1 MRDPEFQDRL
11 DLPLLI
17 DGEGGKSSRPGA
29 RPNVWRRLS
38 RVMEVVIYVLL
49 ALVVYKLFGP
59 ELDRQDELKGE
70 KKRLEQIRNE
80 REEQVVRLRQEH
92 RLMKTDREYLE
103 TIARD
108 RLDLQREGEFVIRI
122 DRGEEE

>member
-11 DLPLLI
+11 DLPLHI
-17 DGEGGKSSRPGA
+17 DGESGKRSRP
-29 RPNVWRRLS
+29 NIWRRLS

-49 ALVVYKLFGP
+49 ILVVYKLFGP
-59 ELDRQDELKGE
+59 ELDRQDELKAE
-70 KKRLEQIRNE
+70 HRRLEQIRNE
-80 REEQVVRLRQEH
+80 REEQVIRLRQEH

-103 TIARD
+103 AVARD
-108 RLDLQREGEFVIRI
+108 RLNMQREGEFVIRI

>member
-1 MRDPEFQDRL
+1 
-11 DLPLLI
+11 
-17 DGEGGKSSRPGA
+17 
-29 RPNVWRRLS
+29 
-38 RVMEVVIYVLL
+38 MEVVIYVLL

-59 ELDRQDELKGE
+59 ELDRQDELKAE
-70 KKRLEQIRNE
+70 QKRLEQIRHE

-122 DRGEEE
+122 DRDEEE

>member
-11 DLPLLI
+11 DLPLHI
-17 DGEGGKSSRPGA
+17 DGESGKSSRPGS
-29 RPNVWRRLS
+29 RPNIWRRLS

-122 DRGEEE
+122 DRDEEE